1 MSAQRVVL
9 TGSSGRV
16 GRAIFAALA
25 GTHEVIGVD
34 RSPFATT
41 RLIADFTDADRLAAA
56 LDGADAV
63 IHAAAYH
70 APHVGS
76 VDEAEFARVNV
87 EGTRQLAEKARAAGC
102 RTFVF
107 TSTTAL
113 YGDAVIPGACT
124 WIDESVSPR
133 PVSIYHRTKVA
144 AEAMLEGIAAPG
156 FAVRVIRMS
165 RCFPEPAPVMAMHRL
180 NRGVDVRDVAD
191 AHVAALSLDG
201 AAFQRFVISGA
212 TPFRL
217 DDVDALAADA
227 PSVLRVRAPSLVA
240 AFAAR
245 GWPLPRTIDRVYAPL
260 LAESVLHWQARHGFD
275 EVLAQLD
282 RRSLEVLP
290 PQSRLDERSE

>member
-25 GTHEVIGVD
+25 GTHDVIGVD
-34 RSPFATT
+34 RTSFATT
-41 RLIADFTDADRLAAA
+41 RLIADFTDTDRLAAV
-56 LDGADAV
+56 LDGAAAV

-76 VDEAEFARVNV
+76 VDEAEFVRVNV
-87 EGTRQLAEKARAAGC
+87 EGTRRLAEQARAAGC

-113 YGDAVIPGACT
+113 YGDAVIQDACT
-124 WIDESVSPR
+124 WIDESVTPL

-144 AEAMLEGIAAPG
+144 AEALLEELAAPG

-165 RCFPEPAPVMAMHRL
+165 RCFPEPAPVMALHRL

-191 AHVAALSLDG
+191 AHVAALMLAGSS
-201 AAFQRFVISGA
+201 FERFVISGA
-212 TPFRL
+212 TPFHR
-217 DDVDALAADA
+217 DDVATLAVDA
-227 PSVLRVRAPSLVA
+227 PAVLRERAPLLVE

-245 GWPLPRTIDRVYAPL
+245 GWPLPRAIDRVYAPL
-260 LAESVLHWQARHGFD
+260 RAASVLRWQARHGFD

-290 PQSRLDERSE
+290 PDARLAERPE